1 MSLKRKGEDLRH
13 QDMERKA
20 MRSQRKKLG
29 LSYQRPRNTRG
40 CQELDE
46 ARKEFLLEPLVGAW
60 PWGGEHPDCGPL
72 LSRAVR
78 KFASVVLRQPV
89 YDTLLQ
95 QP

>member
-1 MSLKRKGEDLRH
+1 
-13 QDMERKA
+13 MERKA

-60 PWGGEHPDCGPL
+60 PWGGGHPDCGPL